1 MVTLADRGRIKVR
14 SGERDLILHLE
25 DGLIHSQSSTDN
37 YRTIAFEQFHY
48 IFRPP
53 QIVTANEG
61 GHIWGVP
68 YKFSFKEPKPIFSNG
83 AFFKAYYPW
92 ACLAF
97 SVAIIPLGLINPR
110 RGRSGAYL
118 RGLIL
123 VVVYYILWLGAK
135 EMTMYMNFR
144 PHVLW
149 LPPLL
154 IGLFGVYSL
163 YRSNLNLQIISAF
176 PNIKKNRVTII
187 TLIYEIEMHKMKIFG

>member
-1 MVTLADRGRIKVR
+1 MVPRLVIFWKAVFQRVVY
-14 SGERDLILHLE
+14 
-25 DGLIHSQSSTDN
+25 
-37 YRTIAFEQFHY
+37 YRLLTVACNGS
-48 IFRPP
+48 IFRPS

-68 YKFSFKEPKPIFSNG
+68 TNSLLQNLSQSSQMELFLRLTT
-83 AFFKAYYPW
+83 PW

-97 SVAIIPLGLINPR
+97 SVATIPLGLINPR

-123 VVVYYILWLGAK
+123 VVIYYILWLGSK
-135 EMTMYMNFR
+135 EMTMHMHFR

-149 LPPLL
+149 MPPLL

-163 YRSNLNLQIISAF
+163 YRSNLNLQIFSAF
-176 PNIKKNRVTII
+176 PNLKK
-187 TLIYEIEMHKMKIFG
+187 KPG